1 MTQSV
6 VVIDPSLRSEE
17 LISSLVSVSNPDL
30 SKGRGYHIH
39 GHECVCGHPD
49 WDAPSS
55 PVSDEYLHV
64 KLCSTH
70 LAQCL
75 T

>member
-30 SKGRGYHIH
+30 SKVGAITFMDISAFVDILTGM
-39 GHECVCGHPD
+39 
-49 WDAPSS
+49 
-55 PVSDEYLHV
+55 LH
-64 KLCSTH
+64 LHQYQMNIST
-70 LAQCL
+70 
-75 T
+75 